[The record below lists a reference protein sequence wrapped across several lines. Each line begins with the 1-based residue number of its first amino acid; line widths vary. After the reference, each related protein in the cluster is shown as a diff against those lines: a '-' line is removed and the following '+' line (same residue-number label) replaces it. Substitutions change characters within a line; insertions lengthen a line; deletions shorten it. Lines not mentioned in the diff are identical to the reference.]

1 MDLLAEIAVAA
12 ALAWA
17 SGLRLYATLF
27 LVGLAG
33 HFGLITLPATLQV
46 LQGPWMLIVSGVLT
60 GVEFFADKIPWL
72 DSLWDAVHTFIRIP
86 GGAALAA
93 GVFGD
98 SSATATLTA
107 ALLGGGVTA
116 GTHFAKAGGR
126 ALVNTSP
133 EPFSNWTK
141 SFAEDLLVPAG
152 LWAGFTLPLLFLGLL
167 LCFLLTVAWLLPKF
181 LRALRG
187 LFGSPAKAGGKDP

>member
-33 HFGLITLPATLQV
+33 HFGLIALPDTLQV
-46 LQGPWMLIVSGVLT
+46 LQSPWMLIVSGLLT

-98 SSATATLTA
+98 SGAAATLTA

-167 LCFLLTVAWLLPKF
+167 LLFMLAVAWLLPKF
-181 LRALRG
+181 WRALRG
-187 LFGSPAKAGGKDP
+187 LFASPAKTGGNDA